1 MLLNILKYPDPL
13 LKKRSKGV
21 KNIDDKIK
29 KLIKDMLETM
39 VAAPGVGLAA
49 PQVAQLV
56 RVITVDVSKIKLP
69 EGEQN
74 SPWTDKP
81 FGLVNPKIKKKTGSQ
96 TFEEGCLCLPGI
108 VGPVQ
113 RYSDIVVEA
122 LDRNG
127 KKVVIEAKGFL
138 ATVLQHEIDH
148 LEGTVFIDRIKD
160 KTLIRSI
167 NPKDE
172 PEEDRL

>member
-1 MLLNILKYPDPL
+1 MILNILKYPDPL

-29 KLIKDMLETM
+29 KLIKNMLETM
-39 VAAPGVGLAA
+39 LAAPGVGLAA

-69 EGEQN
+69 EGEQS

-81 FGLVNPKIKKKTGSQ
+81 FGLVNPKTKKKSGSQ

-113 RYSDIVVEA
+113 RYSDIIVEA

-148 LEGTVFIDRIKD
+148 LEGKVFIDRIKD
-160 KTLIRSI
+160 KSLIRSI
-167 NPKDE
+167 NPKEE